1 MVSSMLAVGL
11 SLTIGQIVAPLR
23 NRKLVLLALLAMPA
37 RAEIRS
43 IDITIFGMD

>member
-1 MVSSMLAVGL
+1 MKKIAV
-11 SLTIGQIVAPLR
+11 
-23 NRKLVLLALLAMPA
+23 VLFIALLATPA

>member
-1 MVSSMLAVGL
+1 VKRFAFIL
-11 SLTIGQIVAPLR
+11 
-23 NRKLVLLALLAMPA
+23 LLAMLAIPA